1 MTIDIEKTINSVKMP
16 KVKRESRQ
24 FIVINEEKLISEVEK
39 RSILY
44 DKALKG
50 YRKPAIRETAWQ
62 DVATALESTGN
73 FFSIYLSS
81 TQSIVLICF

>member
-1 MTIDIEKTINSVKMP
+1 MP

-24 FIVINEEKLISEVEK
+24 FIVINEEQLIGEVEK

-62 DVATALESTGN
+62 EVATAVGN
-73 FFSIYLSS
+73 SGK
-81 TQSIVLICF
+81 

>member
-1 MTIDIEKTINSVKMP
+1 MP
-16 KVKRESRQ
+16 KIKKESRH
-24 FIVINEEKLISEVEK
+24 FIVINEEKLIGEVEK

-62 DVATALESTGN
+62 EVANALESSGKFLGN
-73 FFSIYLSS
+73 ILLNLKQQNY
-81 TQSIVLICF
+81 